1 MSDNAPS
8 PPSQR
13 RTNPLDNTL
22 EYYNPAAQVFMA
34 DTINIDVSKLYEFF
48 LSYLPPHAY
57 IMDLGCGPGRD
68 SVHFLREGYRVLSID
83 GSPEFCKL
91 ASQWTGQDVLCRT
104 FENIDFTE
112 EFDGIWACASILHVP
127 MSRLPLV
134 LEKISRA
141 LKKGGY
147 FYASFKYGTFEG
159 DRNGRYFTD
168 MTEENFGK
176 LIETVGELKIVET
189 MVTGDVRVGR
199 EDEKWFNVVVR
210 KG

>member
-1 MSDNAPS
+1 MDK
-8 PPSQR
+8 
-13 RTNPLDNTL
+13 TL
-22 EYYNPAAQVFMA
+22 EYYNQATQDFMA
-34 DTINIDVSKLYEFF
+34 DTINVDVSKLYEFF
-48 LSYLPPHAY
+48 LSHLPPHAY

-91 ASQWTGQDVLCRT
+91 ASQLTGQDVLCRT
-104 FENIDFTE
+104 FENVDFTE

-127 MSRLPLV
+127 LSRLPLV

-168 MTEENFGK
+168 MTEENFEK
-176 LIETVGELKIVET
+176 LLAPFEELTIVEMMIT
-189 MVTGDVRVGR
+189 SDVRVGR
-199 EDEKWFNVVVR
+199 EDEKWLNVVVGKR
-210 KG
+210 